1 MINKVL
7 IEIKGTQRYGPDKEV
22 IEMATVGTI
31 RDNGSAYIIK
41 YNEEQEPP
49 DKPNKVTLMVMK
61 DESSVELTRSGGV
74 NSVLFIEKGN
84 RHLCRYASEVGDMLI
99 GVHGK
104 DVEIALDERACGSIA
119 FKYDIDINSSVT
131 SQNTVEL
138 CISQRQLN

>member
-7 IEIKGTQRYGPDKEV
+7 IEIKGTQRYGLDKEV

-49 DKPNKVTLMVMK
+49 EQPNKVTLMVMK

-74 NSVLFIEKGN
+74 NSVLFIEKGS

-99 GVHGK
+99 GVHGR

-138 CISQRQLN
+138 SITQRQLN